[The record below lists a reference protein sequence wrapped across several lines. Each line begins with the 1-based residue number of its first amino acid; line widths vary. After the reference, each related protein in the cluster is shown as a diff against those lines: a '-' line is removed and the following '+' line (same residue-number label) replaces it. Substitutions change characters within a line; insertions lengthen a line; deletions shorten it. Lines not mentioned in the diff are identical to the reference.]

1 MKTVTMNPSA
11 LTAITAWL
19 AAKDAEKSWVEYR
32 RKLEEQILDLHPGL
46 LESLQR
52 ELDGGTALS
61 VTAELGSLKVEVK
74 RSLEL
79 DQARVN
85 EVLAHAPY
93 LAGVVFKCSWS
104 PVASRSLFAAM
115 NADGDVAERIKEAVS
130 FKLAKPYFSP
140 V

>member
-1 MKTVTMNPSA
+1 MKTVQLNPSA

-19 AAKDAEKSWVEYR
+19 SARDAEHSWQDYR
-32 RKLEEQILDLHPGL
+32 RKLEIQILDLHPGL
-46 LESLQR
+46 LESLET
-52 ELDGGTALS
+52 ELNASQHLS
-61 VTAELGSLKVEVK
+61 VAAEVGSLKIEVK
-74 RSLEL
+74 RSLDL
-79 DQARVN
+79 DQEKVN

-130 FKLAKPYFSP
+130 FKLAKPYFAAK
-140 V
+140 

>member
-11 LTAITAWL
+11 LTAITAWI
-19 AAKDAEKSWVEYR
+19 AAKDAEKSWAEYR
-32 RKLEEQILDLHPGL
+32 RKLEDQILDLHPGL
-46 LESLQR
+46 LESLET
-52 ELDGGTALS
+52 ELNASQHLS
-61 VTAELGSLKVEVK
+61 VAAEVGSLKVEVK

-79 DQARVN
+79 DQEKVN
-85 EVLAHAPY
+85 EVLSHAPY

-130 FKLAKPYFSP
+130 FKLAKPYFAAK
-140 V
+140 